1 MQIQTIVRAT
11 FPNSDFS
18 PGPQDNSRCEGS
30 LSSGDDLACK
40 WQRVSEILETAGQ
53 DLDPEVVLPPLMEVS
68 HPMKFALFPMGS
80 FTIRAITS
88 VIFGDVTVKRED
100 YSWRNCA
107 NWCKVLQERSKHNEQ
122 YC

>member
-40 WQRVSEILETAGQ
+40 WQRVFEILETAGQ
-53 DLDPEVVLPPLMEVS
+53 DLDPDVVLPPLMGVS
-68 HPMKFALFPMGS
+68 HPIKSALVFNGV
-80 FTIRAITS
+80 FYDLDNHIYHIRLC
-88 VIFGDVTVKRED
+88 
-100 YSWRNCA
+100 NCQTRRLFLE
-107 NWCKVLQERSKHNEQ
+107 KLR
-122 YC
+122 